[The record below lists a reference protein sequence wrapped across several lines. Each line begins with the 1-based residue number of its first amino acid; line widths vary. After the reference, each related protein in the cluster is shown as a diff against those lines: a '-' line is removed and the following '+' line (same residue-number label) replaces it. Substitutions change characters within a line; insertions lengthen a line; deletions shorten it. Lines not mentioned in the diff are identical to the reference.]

1 MAFHGGFSARRLFLK
16 ASWRERE
23 SGGWSGATKLAEVQ
37 RAYRVRRLEIAFATV
52 AAASLGLLGG
62 LAWGDTGPA
71 HFKVSQRGRAFL
83 PGELVI
89 NRGDIVEIVNDD
101 GDLLHHA
108 YVESDRFNFDS
119 GDQEPG
125 GKVDVAFTATGNFTV
140 LCGIHPKMK
149 LLVHVN

>member
-1 MAFHGGFSARRLFLK
+1 LPVAIGAFWISGDRRGRTLVLIRARNRRRREMALVG
-16 ASWRERE
+16 
-23 SGGWSGATKLAEVQ
+23 
-37 RAYRVRRLEIAFATV
+37 
-52 AAASLGLLGG
+52 AAALSLSLLGG
-62 LAWGDTGPA
+62 LAWADLGPA
-71 HFKVSQRGRAFL
+71 RFQVSQRGRAFL

-89 NRGDIVEIVNDD
+89 NRGDVVQIVNDD

-125 GKVDVAFTATGNFTV
+125 SKVDVAFTVSGNFTV

>member
-1 MAFHGGFSARRLFLK
+1 MIPIEGAGGRRL
-16 ASWRERE
+16 REAAVV
-23 SGGWSGATKLAEVQ
+23 GLAV
-37 RAYRVRRLEIAFATV
+37 V
-52 AAASLGLLGG
+52 SLGLLGG
-62 LAWGDTGPA
+62 LAFADLGPE
-71 HFKVSQRGRAFL
+71 HFKVSQRGRTFL
-83 PGELVI
+83 PGELI
-89 NRGDIVEIVNDD
+89 IKRGDVVEIVNDD

-125 GKVDVAFTATGNFTV
+125 SKVDVAFTASGNFTV

>member
-1 MAFHGGFSARRLFLK
+1 MNPLQRARRGRLK
-16 ASWRERE
+16 EAAFV
-23 SGGWSGATKLAEVQ
+23 GLA
-37 RAYRVRRLEIAFATV
+37 A
-52 AAASLGLLGG
+52 LGVSLLGG
-62 LAWGDTGPA
+62 LAWADLGQG
-71 HFKVSQRGRAFL
+71 HFKVSQRGRSFL
-83 PGELVI
+83 PGDLI
-89 NRGDIVEIVNDD
+89 IKRGDVVEIINDD

-125 GKVDVAFTATGNFTV
+125 SKVDVAFTATGNFTV

>member
-1 MAFHGGFSARRLFLK
+1 MIPIKGAVGRRL
-16 ASWRERE
+16 REAAVV
-23 SGGWSGATKLAEVQ
+23 GLA
-37 RAYRVRRLEIAFATV
+37 AI
-52 AAASLGLLGG
+52 SLSLIGG
-62 LAWGDTGPA
+62 LAFADLGPE
-71 HFKVSQRGRAFL
+71 HFKVSQRGRALL
-83 PGELVI
+83 PGELI
-89 NRGDIVEIVNDD
+89 IKRGDVVEIVNDD

-125 GKVDVAFTATGNFTV
+125 SKVDVAFTASGNFTV